1 MRMQVQSLA
10 LLGGFKDLALLGAV
24 EIGCVGGQEAFLWGC
39 WQRRGCGTQG
49 AGEERQK
56 CPKGLGNY
64 YRELDMEGKTE
75 TEKGRNSRGNSIGKG
90 GIDKQVYG
98 VSLGL
103 GWVGVARCEPKAFI

>member
-1 MRMQVQSLA
+1 MNLTGIHEDAGSISG
-10 LLGGFKDLALLGAV
+10 LGGFKDLALLGAV
-24 EIGCVGGQEAFLWGC
+24 EIGCAGGQEAFLWGC

-75 TEKGRNSRGNSIGKG
+75 THREGTEQQR
-90 GIDKQVYG
+90 
-98 VSLGL
+98 
-103 GWVGVARCEPKAFI
+103 

>member
-1 MRMQVQSLA
+1 MWEVRRHSCGAAGKGEVVGPRVQERRDRNVQ
-10 LLGGFKDLALLGAV
+10 KD
-24 EIGCVGGQEAFLWGC
+24 WG
-39 WQRRGCGTQG
+39 TIT
-49 AGEERQK
+49 
-56 CPKGLGNY
+56 
-64 YRELDMEGKTE
+64 ELDMEGKTE